1 MNLIATTSDVIVG
14 LLMAA
19 WLIGSAVAGGYYF
32 LRWLR
37 ARGFGFGFGQWGL
50 TEDEKARRHELRA
63 YNRDVKA
70 IERDHNRRVR
80 NARADLKK
88 ADKNQRGRVSLLE
101 KQVRRARTPVKLD
114 GFWSTKGW
122 ARLFEDRVETSKGT
136 IPLSSSV
143 VADISTSGNLAIGG
157 RSTLTRMGT
166 GAVIAGPLGFM
177 VGMAAKKD
185 RKVDTRELY
194 LIVQDHGGGIVVPCN
209 PDGGEKVRQ
218 FALNLMAAAR
228 RAPQAAEARRLLIE
242 EAERALRAARSDTGK
257 LEAARAALRSVET
270 ERLALPP
277 APESVSGAAAAPGG
291 DGNH

>member
-1 MNLIATTSDVIVG
+1 MNLIATTSDVIIG
-14 LLMAA
+14 LVIAA
-19 WLIGSAVAGGYYF
+19 WLIGAAITGGYYF
-32 LRWLR
+32 LRGLR
-37 ARGFGFGFGQWGL
+37 AWGLRFGPWGL

-80 NARADLKK
+80 DARAELKK
-88 ADKNQRGRVSLLE
+88 AEKTQRGRVSSLE
-101 KQVRRARTPVKLD
+101 KQLQRARTPDKLD
-114 GFWSTKGW
+114 GVWSTKGW
-122 ARLFEDRVETSKGT
+122 ARLLEDRVETSKGT
-136 IPLSSSV
+136 IPLSTSV

-194 LIVQDHGGGIVVPCN
+194 LIVQDNDGGIVVPCS
-209 PDGGEKVRQ
+209 PDQGEKVRQ

-228 RAPQAAEARRLLIE
+228 RAPQAAEARRRLVE
-242 EAERALRAARSDTGK
+242 EAERALRAARSDTGNV
-257 LEAARAALRSVET
+257 ESARAALESVET
-270 ERLALPP
+270 ERLALPA
-277 APESVSGAAAAPGG
+277 APESVSGAAATPGAAQ
-291 DGNH
+291 